1 MSDTFNFP
9 FALPVTLS
17 LDSLPPLEAR
27 FDDAIVIL
35 IVTILFTYN
44 YWIPFFRESIHPP
57 HSWLNSVPQANGDR
71 TSSRQQK
78 EDERRAAYV
87 FEQQKLDFLVF
98 WGSQSGRAEIIA
110 RQFAKSL
117 QDRFGLRTLAADLD
131 DFDHAHLSQL
141 TENHLC
147 AFIVSTYGDG
157 DPPDGAN
164 GLWTVLHKEK
174 STGSLSK
181 LRYVMFGLGNSNYR
195 LFNQV
200 AITIDGLLQKHGASR
215 FGSLGAGDDAQG
227 DTENGFLL
235 WRQEVQS
242 ELQRILGWKE
252 QKVVY
257 HPSFKIEEQP
267 DLSTDGIHV
276 GEPVPHTSSKQ
287 GAVTPL
293 NTAATVKE
301 VYKLWEDS
309 ERLCLHVDLDLGSN
323 RELKYKTGDH
333 LAVWAS
339 NPDHEVNQLLQSLGL
354 SSKKNVPITISEI
367 QEGGYGKIPFPT
379 PTTFEALFRNYLE
392 ISGKLSMDLVHA
404 IAEFAPSEEVRSV
417 LNRIGTDAEEFK
429 SNILAAQLTLGGLLK
444 QLDPTSTWAIPVSF
458 LMERL
463 KPMQPRYYSI
473 SSSAVVQPRVASIT
487 VVVTKPKPGKTPTN
501 TCEGLATGYLWAVER
516 SVNKSATP
524 PGLPNYAV
532 DGPRGVLAGGKV
544 FSNTIQSTFKL
555 PLKGSAPI
563 IMVGAG
569 TGVAPFRAFVQE
581 RVQRKE
587 FGQEVGKTL
596 LLMGFRNSANDY
608 IYKDNWAEWQQSLG
622 SDVFSYYTAFSRDIK
637 GKKMYVQDLLE
648 QQESEVMDLME
659 GSGCRFYICGSA
671 TMARGVVDSL
681 AQMKSRRTGC
691 SREES
696 LKWVKDLRKFNTL
709 LEDVWG

>member
-1 MSDTFNFP
+1 
-9 FALPVTLS
+9 
-17 LDSLPPLEAR
+17 
-27 FDDAIVIL
+27 
-35 IVTILFTYN
+35 
-44 YWIPFFRESIHPP
+44 
-57 HSWLNSVPQANGDR
+57 
-71 TSSRQQK
+71 
-78 EDERRAAYV
+78 
-87 FEQQKLDFLVF
+87 
-98 WGSQSGRAEIIA
+98 
-110 RQFAKSL
+110 
-117 QDRFGLRTLAADLD
+117 
-131 DFDHAHLSQL
+131 
-141 TENHLC
+141 
-147 AFIVSTYGDG
+147 
-157 DPPDGAN
+157 
-164 GLWTVLHKEK
+164 
-174 STGSLSK
+174 
-181 LRYVMFGLGNSNYR
+181 MFGLGNSNYR

-200 AITIDGLLQKHGASR
+200 ATTIDGLLQKHGASR

-227 DTENGFLL
+227 DTENDFLL

-242 ELQRILGWKE
+242 ELQQILGWKE

-267 DLSTDGIHV
+267 DLSTDSIHV
-276 GEPVPHTSSKQ
+276 GEPVAHTSSKQ

-301 VYKLWEDS
+301 VYKLWEDR

-339 NPDHEVNQLLQSLGL
+339 NPDHEVSQLLQSLGL

-404 IAEFAPSEEVRSV
+404 IAEFAPSEAARSV

-429 SNILAAQLTLGGLLK
+429 SSILAAQLTLGGLLK

-487 VVVTKPKPGKTPTN
+487 VVVTKPKTGETPAN

-524 PGLPNYAV
+524 SGLANYAV
-532 DGPRGVLAGGKV
+532 DGPRGVLTGGKV

-581 RVQRKE
+581 RVQIKE

-596 LLMGFRNSANDY
+596 LLMGFRNSTNDY
-608 IYKDNWAEWQQSLG
+608 IYKDNWTEWQRSLG
-622 SDVFSYYTAFSRDIK
+622 SDVFSYHTAFSRDTK
-637 GKKMYVQDLLE
+637 GKKVYVQDLLQ

-659 GSGCRFYICGSA
+659 SSGCRFYICGSA

-681 AQMKSRRTGC
+681 AQMRSRRTGC